1 MLILKLGYNEE
12 RRYDLSLNPPLNGT
26 PMQRENR
33 ETMARYSV
41 EMFGLSKE
49 ITDLRNVEIE
59 LGEGSSLRDLVAALR
74 RKIPA
79 LEGKV
84 IRAGQDRLTNQ
95 YVFNIDGRFYFD
107 TDKVQLREGSNIR
120 LLLLSTGG

>member
-1 MLILKLGYNEE
+1 MGSE
-12 RRYDLSLNPPLNGT
+12 SQLNGPVVT
-26 PMQRENR
+26 RENR
-33 ETMARYSV
+33 ELMAKYNV

-59 LGEGSSLRDLVAALR
+59 LNEGASLRDLVGALR
-74 RKIPA
+74 HKIPA

-84 IRAGQDRLTNQ
+84 IRTGQDRLTEQ

-107 TDKVQLREGSNIR
+107 SDKVKLREGSNIR